1 MARFSASL
9 NMIFEDGS
17 FENRVEKAAAA
28 GFEGIEVIG
37 WDRGIESISDRCESA
52 DIRLAYISGERPP
65 LTDPNGIEA
74 AAQSIRESIE
84 IASRV
89 GRPKVNVASGPRSV
103 DHSDEAQR
111 SAIVEV
117 LDCVSSDA
125 EDAGV
130 TLVLEGINSKVDSPN
145 QYLTTSQRASEI
157 VREVGSPNVRLLFD
171 FYHEQIGSGD
181 VIRSFKRHTDV
192 VGHVQIADNPGRHE
206 PGTGE
211 LNYRSILSA
220 VMESGYDGF
229 IGCEFYPTIAPE
241 SVRTD
246 LDSMVSQ
253 R

>member
-89 GRPKVNVASGPRSV
+89 GRPKVNVA
-103 DHSDEAQR
+103 
-111 SAIVEV
+111 
-117 LDCVSSDA
+117 
-125 EDAGV
+125 
-130 TLVLEGINSKVDSPN
+130 
-145 QYLTTSQRASEI
+145 
-157 VREVGSPNVRLLFD
+157 
-171 FYHEQIGSGD
+171 
-181 VIRSFKRHTDV
+181 
-192 VGHVQIADNPGRHE
+192 
-206 PGTGE
+206 
-211 LNYRSILSA
+211 
-220 VMESGYDGF
+220 
-229 IGCEFYPTIAPE
+229 
-241 SVRTD
+241 
-246 LDSMVSQ
+246 
-253 R
+253 